1 MTQHQ
6 YAGCNRR
13 DTMKLAVAGGLS
25 AAAAGIP
32 FDDASAAAKATGG
45 PEVWAFRGTD
55 KTALMKAVLKTIAG
69 NGGFGEKARTMAL
82 KVNASWWRTPAQG
95 ANTHPEL
102 VDAFIKGCGGIG
114 IQKITIPDMPCDPP
128 DKSFKRSGILDVA
141 KSNNVDMIN
150 LWEDSCRFRDVAIPG
165 GKKLKKAL
173 VSEDCLGPDVLVNM
187 PVAKSHRAA
196 KMTCA
201 MKNWMGIDKNRKEW
215 HRIDLPQCIAD
226 FATYIKPAWTIVD
239 ATRVMVTKG
248 PKGPGKLKHPNMVI
262 LSKDQVAADA
272 CAALLMFKSPLQV
285 PSLKIAAAMKI
296 GVIDTAAMTI
306 HRQDVS

>member
-1 MTQHQ
+1 MTRHQH
-6 YAGCNRR
+6 AGCNRR
-13 DTMKLAVAGGLS
+13 DTMKLALAGGLS
-25 AAAAGIP
+25 AAAGGIP
-32 FDDASAAAKATGG
+32 FDAAAAAKATGG

-55 KTALMKAVLKTIAG
+55 KAALMRAVLKTISE
-69 NGGFGEKARTMAL
+69 NGGFGEQARSLAL
-82 KVNASWWRTPAQG
+82 KINASWWRTPAQG
-95 ANTHPEL
+95 ANTHPAL
-102 VDAFIKGCGGIG
+102 VDAFIKGCKSAGTRDIVM
-114 IQKITIPDMPCDPP
+114 PDMPCDPP
-128 DKSFKRSGILDVA
+128 EKSFKRSGLLDVA
-141 KSNNVDMIN
+141 EDNNVRMIN
-150 LWEDSCRFRDVAIPG
+150 LWDDSCRFKEVAIPG
-165 GKKLKKAL
+165 GKKLKKAM
-173 VSEDCLGPDVLVNM
+173 VSADCLDPDVLINF

-226 FATYIKPAWTIVD
+226 FSTYIAPAWTIVD

-285 PSLKIAAAMKI
+285 PSLKIADDMKMGI
-296 GVIDTAAMTI
+296 IDTAAMTI
-306 HRQDVS
+306 HRRDIS